1 MTSCERPVCVCVCV
15 CVWCVWAYV
24 CVSVC
29 ATHCHLTLHFEL
41 NIYICLNFLFVCLCS
56 SVNKKQTHLWIVAIL
71 VVTLIFMK
79 KPRRKQPQD
88 LLKDVGVSGG
98 RSSNTIIITT
108 PISMLFQPP
117 SSVTDT
123 NGGFWELSAP
133 PLCSGNPK
141 PEVSGNPKPEVAT
154 LRETLNPVFPP
165 VPVSGPGPPVVHKWQ
180 RSGCC
185 GYFQIQFRVS
195 VYKQVGRPTHDSQK
209 REEDLFVFVCFIDT
223 QIIWQCGQI
232 YISKWTIAYQGNIFG
247 AGLTYQFQSIDSKG
261 EERQEEEPN
270 QDLPK
275 VTNSFMEQYT
285 LPTDTNQL
293 LNLPI
298 RNDAETWWLTNEQTS
313 CQYSWH
319 SFRFVE

>member
-71 VVTLIFMK
+71 VVALIFMK

-123 NGGFWELSAP
+123 NGGLPF
-133 PLCSGNPK
+133 GNS
-141 PEVSGNPKPEVAT
+141 VLRHCV
-154 LRETLNPVFPP
+154 RETLNPKCRETLNP
-165 VPVSGPGPPVVHKWQ
+165 KW
-180 RSGCC
+180 R
-185 GYFQIQFRVS
+185 
-195 VYKQVGRPTHDSQK
+195 H
-209 REEDLFVFVCFIDT
+209 
-223 QIIWQCGQI
+223 
-232 YISKWTIAYQGNIFG
+232 FG
-247 AGLTYQFQSIDSKG
+247 K
-261 EERQEEEPN
+261 P
-270 QDLPK
+270 
-275 VTNSFMEQYT
+275 
-285 LPTDTNQL
+285 
-293 LNLPI
+293 
-298 RNDAETWWLTNEQTS
+298 
-313 CQYSWH
+313 
-319 SFRFVE
+319 